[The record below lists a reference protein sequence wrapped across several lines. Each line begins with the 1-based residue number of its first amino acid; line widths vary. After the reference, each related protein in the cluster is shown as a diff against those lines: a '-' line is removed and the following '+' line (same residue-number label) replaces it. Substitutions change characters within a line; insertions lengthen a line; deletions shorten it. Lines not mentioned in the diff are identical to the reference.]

1 MRYVPA
7 LADSPLLPL
16 ALALTAVA
24 SPKWEVCVLLLRES
38 VVSTAVLLLDL
49 VDNQRSIGRELVE
62 VSS

>member
-24 SPKWEVCVLLLRES
+24 SPKWEVYVLLLRES
-38 VVSTAVLLLDL
+38 VVSTVAVLLLDL
-49 VDNQRSIGRELVE
+49 VDNQRSISIGAR
-62 VSS
+62 ST